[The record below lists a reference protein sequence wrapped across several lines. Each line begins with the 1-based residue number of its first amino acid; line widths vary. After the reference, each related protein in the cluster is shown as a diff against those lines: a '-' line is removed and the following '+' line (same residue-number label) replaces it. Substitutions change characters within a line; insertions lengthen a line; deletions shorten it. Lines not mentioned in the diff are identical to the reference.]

1 MKITNKFN
9 LGDVVYY
16 PSADLRNAQVIKAE
30 VTGVVVTTIDDKVT
44 IVYQTGQSYGVSE
57 DDMFKT
63 AGPAKRRLIK
73 VLKEKQDEI
82 NDDIKA
88 AIKKIKEI
96 DVQEILIDITPQEDE
111 EEEKEETTEEVSE

>member
-30 VTGVVVTTIDDKVT
+30 VTGVVVTTIEDKVT

-73 VLKEKQDEI
+73 VLKEKQKEI
-82 NDDIKA
+82 DKDISE

-96 DVQEILIDITPQEDE
+96 DVQEILIDITPQENE